1 MPNLCNKSE
10 YSFDMVYAVR
20 FLTLTTEFKVNY
32 VFVFVI
38 EIYIYIYIYIS
49 SYKVINRHDTTL
61 DHTLVENALKQS
73 SFSFYAFNVTTN
85 EFLLINHTESN

>member
-1 MPNLCNKSE
+1 MFHRTNSLI
-10 YSFDMVYAVR
+10 D
-20 FLTLTTEFKVNY
+20 
-32 VFVFVI
+32 I
-38 EIYIYIYIYIS
+38 II
-49 SYKVINRHDTTL
+49 L

>member
-10 YSFDMVYAVR
+10 YSFDMVYTVR
-20 FLTLTTEFKVNY
+20 FLTITTESKINY
-32 VFVFVI
+32 LFVFVI
-38 EIYIYIYIYIS
+38 EIGYIYIS
-49 SYKVINRHDTTL
+49 SYKFINRHDNTL
-61 DHTLVENALKQS
+61 DHTLVENALNQS

>member
-10 YSFDMVYAVR
+10 YSFDMVYTVR
-20 FLTLTTEFKVNY
+20 FLTITTESKVNY
-32 VFVFVI
+32 LFVLVI
-38 EIYIYIYIYIS
+38 EKGIYIYIS
-49 SYKVINRHDTTL
+49 SYKFINRHDNTL

-73 SFSFYAFNVTTN
+73 SFLFYAFNVTTN

>member
-10 YSFDMVYAVR
+10 YSFDMVYTVR
-20 FLTLTTEFKVNY
+20 LLTITTESKINY
-32 VFVFVI
+32 LFVFVI
-38 EIYIYIYIYIS
+38 EILLGYIYIS
-49 SYKVINRHDTTL
+49 SYKFINRHDNTL